1 MKPRTPGL
9 YICRTSGSLVDLSV
23 HAGSLHML
31 RGIQMITYCNG
42 LYLPLFPSES
52 PLPLQATHGGTD
64 SRSPSSPLQEVSNH
78 DVLEFCSSHLVDW
91 QISLWRSTFE
101 MIISCHLDSVLPCTP
116 DAEGFDV
123 LY

>member
-42 LYLPLFPSES
+42 LYLP
-52 PLPLQATHGGTD
+52 PLPFGIAITIAGNP
-64 SRSPSSPLQEVSNH
+64 R
-78 DVLEFCSSHLVDW
+78 
-91 QISLWRSTFE
+91 R
-101 MIISCHLDSVLPCTP
+101 
-116 DAEGFDV
+116 
-123 LY
+123 Y